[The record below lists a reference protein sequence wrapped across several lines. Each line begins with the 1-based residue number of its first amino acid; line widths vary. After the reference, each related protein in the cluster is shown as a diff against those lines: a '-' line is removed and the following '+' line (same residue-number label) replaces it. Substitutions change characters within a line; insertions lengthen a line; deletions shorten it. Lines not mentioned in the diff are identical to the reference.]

1 LNPSPKKYI
10 FQLLN
15 SELLRNASVL
25 ISGTVLAQLIS
36 ILLQPFIRRYFT
48 PEAFGI
54 FSVYLSLIGILTVI
68 ATLRYD
74 DAVVLPNNDSES
86 ANLLGLTTFFNF
98 SICLVLFIVV
108 LLWAENIKIL
118 LNLPEKFSYK
128 ILYLVP
134 LSVFLYNT
142 YLSYNYWLIRKKK
155 FYSVSANKLIR
166 RSFEGIAQVFFA
178 LTKNMKG
185 PIYSDIF
192 GQLANVFT
200 VLIQVFKNGFS
211 LKYLSLKKMRYV
223 FIKYSD
229 FPRYNLIP
237 AVMSAC
243 SFLLPPIFITKYFS
257 AAYSGYF
264 DLSKMLLS
272 IPLALIAISFSNVL
286 VQKISE
292 KYNKKQS
299 LLVDLKPVL
308 VVTLIIC
315 FLEIVIIQ
323 LFGESLFMFVFG
335 KTWRFSGQLSKIMVW
350 TFVLNFIVSSFSS
363 IFVAMRKI
371 KIYSIWQLIYFISI
385 LSLLFFNKLSF
396 VDFIR
401 IYVLIEVFCYI
412 ALLIIIFLIIK
423 NYEQKLE

>member
-1 LNPSPKKYI
+1 
-10 FQLLN
+10 
-15 SELLRNASVL
+15 
-25 ISGTVLAQLIS
+25 
-36 ILLQPFIRRYFT
+36 
-48 PEAFGI
+48 
-54 FSVYLSLIGILTVI
+54 
-68 ATLRYD
+68 
-74 DAVVLPNNDSES
+74 
-86 ANLLGLTTFFNF
+86 
-98 SICLVLFIVV
+98 
-108 LLWAENIKIL
+108 
-118 LNLPEKFSYK
+118 
-128 ILYLVP
+128 
-134 LSVFLYNT
+134 
-142 YLSYNYWLIRKKK
+142 
-155 FYSVSANKLIR
+155 
-166 RSFEGIAQVFFA
+166 
-178 LTKNMKG
+178 
-185 PIYSDIF
+185 
-192 GQLANVFT
+192 
-200 VLIQVFKNGFS
+200 
-211 LKYLSLKKMRYV
+211 
-223 FIKYSD
+223 
-229 FPRYNLIP
+229 
-237 AVMSAC
+237 
-243 SFLLPPIFITKYFS
+243 
-257 AAYSGYF
+257 
-264 DLSKMLLS
+264 MLLS